1 MASND
6 SVVRNISGVSGVGQA
21 IYDPSANLYYT
32 AAYRDLAITAGEIGA
47 GEQRYTPTLQV
58 AIINARTNSLIQSI
72 QTRNIT
78 SHAVAVDPKTKQ
90 MVIPIKKQ
98 GIAVYNVDKNS
109 TLSSTRTARELLDFP
124 ATATGK
130 MSVSSASMAQL
141 SFGGLMVLFAGM
153 TFL

>member
-1 MASND
+1 
-6 SVVRNISGVSGVGQA
+6 
-21 IYDPSANLYYT
+21 
-32 AAYRDLAITAGEIGA
+32 
-47 GEQRYTPTLQV
+47 
-58 AIINARTNSLIQSI
+58 
-72 QTRNIT
+72 
-78 SHAVAVDPKTKQ
+78 
-90 MVIPIKKQ
+90 
-98 GIAVYNVDKNS
+98 VYNVDKNS